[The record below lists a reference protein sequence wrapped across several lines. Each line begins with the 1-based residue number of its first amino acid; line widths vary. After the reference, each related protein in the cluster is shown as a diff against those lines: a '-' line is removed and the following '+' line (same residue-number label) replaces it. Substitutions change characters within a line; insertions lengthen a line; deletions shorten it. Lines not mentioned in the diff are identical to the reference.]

1 MWSEASAPLDTG
13 THSKRGEKQGG
24 AIRMASPEGRAATH
38 AQTAYR
44 ILVDRIRITG
54 VQRALPDKDWKRVV
68 FLKVN
73 E

>member
-1 MWSEASAPLDTG
+1 
-13 THSKRGEKQGG
+13 
-24 AIRMASPEGRAATH
+24 MASPEGRAATH